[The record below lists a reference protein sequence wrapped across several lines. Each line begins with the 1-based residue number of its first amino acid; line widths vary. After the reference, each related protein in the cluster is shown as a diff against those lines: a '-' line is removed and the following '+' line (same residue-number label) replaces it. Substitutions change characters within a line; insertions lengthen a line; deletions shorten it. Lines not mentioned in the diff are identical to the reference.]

1 MKEANKFRPKRR
13 NKINDVNKNILG
25 TVTEV
30 ARERPTKESC
40 AKAN

>member
-1 MKEANKFRPKRR
+1 MKEANKFRPKRG

-40 AKAN
+40 PKAN